1 LAGRQAAARY
11 SVEEAIAYFSRS
23 FFLTPETALDARYE
37 LLLARE
43 EVYDLKAD
51 EENQVTDLAALAE
64 IAAQLKDVKKQAVVA
79 LRQSNYYY
87 KTNNFAAG
95 IAAAQQAI
103 SWAYQVEE
111 AGLVADSYVNWGWS
125 LFPQGDYREAQASF
139 EQALLLARDLEDH
152 TRISAVLHGLGYAHR
167 YQGNY
172 RAALDCFQEAL
183 LIDQETSDLQG
194 RGSILNAFG
203 TVYSEMGDLG
213 QAATCLQEALAARRE
228 AGDRRG
234 ESITL
239 GVLGVI
245 WGELGYTEREQDYYR
260 QALLLNK
267 SIGDKRQEGIV
278 LGNLA
283 ISLTWERNY
292 ATAEVY
298 FQQALALLRE
308 VGDRRVEAY
317 SLHDIGWLRFEMGYF
332 AEAAE
337 YFQEALAL
345 RESLN
350 AEHTAV
356 EDRAGLARVALV
368 QGETA
373 AGMAQ
378 LEKVLEFLQENPT
391 LGGAAYP
398 FRVYLICYQVLSASE
413 DGRANEILFRAHE
426 MLQERAAKVSDPAM
440 RRSFLE
446 NVPDHRALLAAYSR
460 SSTFWKV
467 ELL

>member
-1 LAGRQAAARY
+1 
-11 SVEEAIAYFSRS
+11 
-23 FFLTPETALDARYE
+23 
-37 LLLARE
+37 
-43 EVYDLKAD
+43 
-51 EENQVTDLAALAE
+51 
-64 IAAQLKDVKKQAVVA
+64 
-79 LRQSNYYY
+79 
-87 KTNNFAAG
+87 
-95 IAAAQQAI
+95 
-103 SWAYQVEE
+103 
-111 AGLVADSYVNWGWS
+111 
-125 LFPQGDYREAQASF
+125 
-139 EQALLLARDLEDH
+139 
-152 TRISAVLHGLGYAHR
+152 
-167 YQGNY
+167 
-172 RAALDCFQEAL
+172 
-183 LIDQETSDLQG
+183 
-194 RGSILNAFG
+194 
-203 TVYSEMGDLG
+203 
-213 QAATCLQEALAARRE
+213 
-228 AGDRRG
+228 
-234 ESITL
+234 
-239 GVLGVI
+239 
-245 WGELGYTEREQDYYR
+245 
-260 QALLLNK
+260 
-267 SIGDKRQEGIV
+267 
-278 LGNLA
+278 
-283 ISLTWERNY
+283 
-292 ATAEVY
+292 
-298 FQQALALLRE
+298 LALLRE